1 MATTILIPTDFCV
14 ESLNTLKLALRSP
27 ETEKVNVILMYSE
40 ILPDSITELLFY
52 NSKDTIKKLKTAEFE
67 EALSVIKN
75 RYESKLLSV
84 EFEVFNGTTSR
95 LMRNFVEANE
105 IDLIFIPKSYR
116 FRLSENGFN
125 PISAIKKSKLP
136 FEEIEWKDSSV
147 DELQLSTLFN
157 V

>member
-14 ESLNTLKLALRSP
+14 ESLNTLKLALRSL
-27 ETEKVNVILMYSE
+27 ENERVNVILMYSE

-67 EALSVIKN
+67 EALAVIKN
-75 RYESKLLSV
+75 RYESKLISV
-84 EFEVFNGTTSR
+84 EFEVFQGTTSR
-95 LMRNFVEANE
+95 ILRNFVEAN
-105 IDLIFIPKSYR
+105 DVDHIFIPKNYR
-116 FRLSENGFN
+116 FRLTENGFN

-136 FEEIEWKDSSV
+136 YDEIEWRDSSV
-147 DELQLSTLFN
+147 DELQLSALFK